1 MSLTEV
7 QNPPVKKTVPAPDI
21 QVRTIP
27 LVQVLWRVAVVAVLL
42 YCFLVGVKTLGGSI
56 KLAGAGFAKGLF
68 DLQANP
74 FISLMAGIL
83 STCLFQSSSVT
94 TSMIV
99 GLVSGGVLTMQGAVP
114 MIMGANIGT
123 SVTNTLVSLGCF
135 RDRESFKRAFSAATV
150 HDFFNLLSVAVLLPL
165 ELMTGFLSKTAMA
178 TSGFLYGSIA
188 GGKFHSPVKAA
199 IKPAAGAIKG
209 FVTKTLALD
218 GGTGGFVMAVIAAAI
233 IFGALF
239 LIVKTM
245 ESLMRSRKAEVIDR
259 LMSKNVGMSLGF
271 GVLLTI
277 AVQSS
282 SITTS
287 LLVPMAG
294 AGLLSLGSIFPVTVG
309 ANIGTTVTALI
320 AALAGNAAG
329 LAIALAHLFFNLVGT
344 MIWFVAPR
352 MRAVP
357 MALAEWLGS
366 VTLRHRGYAVAY
378 VLGVFFIVPFAL
390 IAVVK

>member
-1 MSLTEV
+1 MN
-7 QNPPVKKTVPAPDI
+7 QPPAAYEAPKKTVAAPDI
-21 QVRTIP
+21 TVRTVP
-27 LVQVLWRVAVVAVLL
+27 LISVLWRAAVVALLL

-56 KLAGAGFAKGLF
+56 KLAGAGFAKTLF

-123 SVTNTLVSLGCF
+123 SVTNTLVSLGCI

-165 ELMTGFLSKTAMA
+165 ELMTGILSKMA
-178 TSGFLYGSIA
+178 TAASGLLYGTIA
-188 GGKFHSPVKAA
+188 GGKFSSPVKAA
-199 IKPAAGAIKG
+199 IKPAAGAIKD
-209 FVTKTLALD
+209 FVTKTLSLD
-218 GGTGGFVMAVIAAAI
+218 GGVGGFAMAAIAAAI
-233 IFGALF
+233 IFASLF
-239 LIVKTM
+239 FIVKTM
-245 ESLMRSRKAEVIDR
+245 ESLIRSRKAEVLDK
-259 LMSKNVGMSLGF
+259 LMSRNVGVSLGF

-309 ANIGTTVTALI
+309 ANIGTTVTAMI

-329 LAIALAHLFFNLVGT
+329 LAIAFAHLFFNLAG
-344 MIWFVAPR
+344 MLIWFVVPR

-357 MALAEWLGS
+357 MALAEWLGA
-366 VTLRHRGYAVAY
+366 VTLRNRAYAVAY
-378 VLGVFFIVPFAL
+378 VAAAFFLVPFAL
-390 IAVVK
+390 IAVGK